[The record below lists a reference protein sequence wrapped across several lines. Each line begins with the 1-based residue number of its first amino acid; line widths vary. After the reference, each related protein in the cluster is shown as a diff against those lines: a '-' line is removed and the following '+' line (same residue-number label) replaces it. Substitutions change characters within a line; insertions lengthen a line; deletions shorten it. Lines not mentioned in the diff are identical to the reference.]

1 MHFDPDLDD
10 DVRKA
15 RERFIENRERQ
26 LQSVTTESV
35 DKSLTFLFS
44 ANAGSAVAILAY
56 LGAISSKPDVIEF
69 KVALAMFFLGV
80 MLIGIFRVFVTEM
93 YGSLFWAFKK
103 STENY
108 FEEKQEWEDFYSEIN
123 AQVVKNNIPRIF
135 VYSSFACFFLGC
147 IFGVLGLYA

>member
-26 LQSVTTESV
+26 LQKVTTESV

-44 ANAGSAVAILAY
+44 ANAGSAVAVLAY
-56 LGAISSKPDVIEF
+56 LGAISSKPGVVEF

-80 MLIGIFRVFVTEM
+80 MLIGIFRAFVTEM
-93 YGSLFWAFKK
+93 YGSLFWKFKK
-103 STENY
+103 SVESY
-108 FEEKQEWEDFYSEIN
+108 FQGNKEWEDFYSEIN

-147 IFGVLGLYA
+147 VFGVLGLYA